1 MRKLTLKE
9 MEQEMMEDYRA
20 MRRLIRLEKI
30 EEDKRKRL
38 EFKLQKD
45 K

>member
-1 MRKLTLKE
+1 MRKFTPKK
-9 MEQEMMEDYRA
+9 EQEMMEDYYK

-38 EFKLQKD
+38 EFKLQKE